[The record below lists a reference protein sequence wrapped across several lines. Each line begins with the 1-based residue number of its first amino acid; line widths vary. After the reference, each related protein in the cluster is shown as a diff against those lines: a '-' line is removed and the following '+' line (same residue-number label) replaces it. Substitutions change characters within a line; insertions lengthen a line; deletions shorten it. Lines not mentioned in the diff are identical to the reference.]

1 MTQSSV
7 WQDLFGCNCSVGKLS
22 DIQRMSEVLIT
33 HYSHPANPIILSI
46 DPTSLTIL
54 MTHTRPTWN
63 ALSDHR
69 PSQKKLITTHSNT
82 SWPQYQHNDAPTK
95 LSIL

>member
-7 WQDLFGCNCSVGKLS
+7 WQDLFGCNCSVCKLS
-22 DIQRMSEVLIT
+22 VIQRMSEVLIT
-33 HYSHPANPIILSI
+33 HYSDPTNPIILSI

-63 ALSDHR
+63 ALSDQC
-69 PSQKKLITTHSNT
+69 PSQKELITTHCNT
-82 SWPQYQHNDAPTK
+82 SWPQYKHSDAPTK
-95 LSIL
+95 LSTL